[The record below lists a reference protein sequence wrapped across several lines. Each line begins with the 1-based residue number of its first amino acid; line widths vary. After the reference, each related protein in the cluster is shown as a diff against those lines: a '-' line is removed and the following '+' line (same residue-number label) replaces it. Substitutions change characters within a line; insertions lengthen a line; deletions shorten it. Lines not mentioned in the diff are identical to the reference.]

1 MDVRNTVAG
10 SLQISTDV
18 VAKIAS
24 VAALEVE
31 GVDAV
36 ASGGMQS
43 VRGLLSKTSL
53 HKPVNVEIE
62 DGVAMVTL
70 HVVAKYGFKIMPV
83 CKKVQENVKQT
94 IQNMC
99 GITVSRV
106 DVIVCGLAEET
117 EA

>member
-36 ASGGMQS
+36 ASGGMQG
-43 VRGLLSKTSL
+43 VR
-53 HKPVNVEIE
+53 
-62 DGVAMVTL
+62 
-70 HVVAKYGFKIMPV
+70 
-83 CKKVQENVKQT
+83 
-94 IQNMC
+94 
-99 GITVSRV
+99 
-106 DVIVCGLAEET
+106 
-117 EA
+117 

>member
-70 HVVAKYGFKIMPV
+70 HVVAKYGCLSAKR
-83 CKKVQENVKQT
+83 CRKT
-94 IQNMC
+94 S
-99 GITVSRV
+99 SRPFRT
-106 DVIVCGLAEET
+106 CAASPCPAWT
-117 EA
+117 